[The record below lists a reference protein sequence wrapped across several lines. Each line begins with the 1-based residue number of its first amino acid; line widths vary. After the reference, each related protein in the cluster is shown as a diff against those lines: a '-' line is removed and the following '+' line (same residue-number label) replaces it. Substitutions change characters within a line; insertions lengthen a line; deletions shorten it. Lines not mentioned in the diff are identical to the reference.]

1 MQAHIAP
8 IKPVPGLEPRPVQ
21 LHVVHDLGGGTATW
35 LEDFSRADAK
45 RTNLVLKS
53 VTHQNAMGTALA
65 LFADVGDELPL
76 RIWNLA
82 GEIAAT
88 AAAHPEYRRILD
100 EIIAEHHVDVLL
112 VSSFIGHSLDVL
124 DTGLPTVVVT
134 HDYFPYCPA
143 INIHFDG
150 VCRECD
156 GKRIGECYRGNP
168 KFNPFVTFLPV
179 DRVLVRERF
188 MDLVRRPHVTLA
200 TPSRSVQD
208 NLVRL
213 NPRFS
218 EVAFQTIPHGY
229 GRALKKVPV
238 AERTP
243 DERLK
248 VLVLGQLS
256 ELKGEHLLRGALSA
270 ITRFADVWLV
280 GAREVGESFKF
291 EPGVHVLNTYQVED
305 LPYHVAH
312 LNPHVALLMSVAPE
326 TFSYALTELMML
338 GVPVA
343 ATRVGS
349 FPERIRHRENGY
361 LFEPDVPSLVAA
373 LGAINADRETL
384 SRVRRNLAQWT
395 PRSAEE
401 MVSDYH
407 RITPVET
414 RSRAPYPAAGSQ
426 PGEKPPAEQA
436 SLIQAMTLSRMWKD
450 VKSLQLQLK
459 IEKEARERE
468 QALYVEKS
476 RELAEAEEKILR
488 DEASNEVTL
497 AERDM
502 RIQAL
507 ATHLDMKNS
516 QMVELLSSTSW
527 KVSGPVRMVGRVV
540 RGLKALGGYVRTV
553 SRYPASW
560 PESIRQLVQ
569 GLRKGGFAG
578 LKRTL
583 LEMQSWEGREHAWDR
598 YRRSFAREV
607 RPRIIERVAAM
618 QDPPLISVLVATYD
632 TDEDM
637 LRLMLDSVRA
647 QLYRHW
653 ELCVVDDGSTQHHI
667 ADVLQEYA
675 ARDRRIRPQV
685 GGENKGV
692 SHALNRALE
701 MARGDFVV
709 LLDHDDFL
717 EEQALFRVAES
728 LLEDKPDMLYA
739 DEVQVKGDV
748 NDIRQY
754 TYRPAF
760 SLEYLR
766 SHPFIVHPVGFRTQL
781 LRDIG
786 GFDEDLRIS
795 QDYDLILR
803 ASEKARAIVH
813 IPEILYRWRIH
824 GSSAGTQKLH
834 DVMDTSRAVL
844 RRHLERCGEQGE
856 VDEGERFN
864 LFDVRYP
871 VAAGLKVAI
880 IIPTK
885 NHGKLLRQ
893 CIESI
898 WASVTEVPY
907 DIVVVDHESDDPATL
922 EYFASIRSDVRVM
935 RYEGKFN
942 FSAINNWAVSQ
953 VAGPYSHY
961 LFCNN
966 DIEAYEAG
974 WLERMLELGQQ
985 PSVGI
990 VGAKLFYPDRETIQH
1005 AGVCV
1010 GTYGAAEHYGKRV
1023 RVPQDVEL
1031 GYWELLLINREVA
1044 AVTAA
1049 CMLIRSD
1056 VFKEVSGF
1064 DATIAV
1070 GFGDVDLCLRVGER
1084 GLRILFCGH
1093 ARLVHHESYTRGTSK
1108 KDPHPEDSA
1117 LYRFKWK
1124 KMLESGDPYYNPGLS
1139 INSTVWLV
1147 RQPLHCSYGIRR
1159 RIVERDPKSG
1169 RQKVTFSAPAP

>member
-1 MQAHIAP
+1 MQANIAP
-8 IKPVPGLEPRPVQ
+8 IKPAPGLEAKPVQ

-35 LEDFSRADAK
+35 LEDFSRADAQ

-53 VTHQNAMGTALA
+53 ITHQNAMGTALA
-65 LFADVGDELPL
+65 LFARVGDEMPL
-76 RIWNLA
+76 RIWNLTS
-82 GEIAAT
+82 EIAAT
-88 AAAHPEYRRILD
+88 SAAHAEYRRILD
-100 EIIAEHHVDVLL
+100 EIIAEHRVDVIL
-112 VSSFIGHSLDVL
+112 VSSFIGHALDVL

-150 VCRECD
+150 VCRACD

-168 KFNPFVTFLPV
+168 KFNPFVTFLPA
-179 DRVLVRERF
+179 DRVRVRERF
-188 MDLVRRPHVTLA
+188 MDLARRPNVTLA

-229 GRALKKVPV
+229 GRALQKLPA
-238 AERTP
+238 AEPSP

-256 ELKGEHLLRGALSA
+256 ELKGVELLRGALSA
-270 ITRFADVWLV
+270 LNKFADVWLI
-280 GAREVGESFKF
+280 GAREVGESFKYY
-291 EPGVHVLNTYQVED
+291 PGVHVLNTYQVDD

-349 FPERIRHRENGY
+349 FPERIRHGEDGY
-361 LFEPDVPSLVAA
+361 LFDPNVPSLVAA
-373 LGAINADRETL
+373 LGAINADRENL
-384 SRVRRNLAQWT
+384 SRVRRNVAQWT

-407 RITPVET
+407 RITPVEA
-414 RSRAPYPAAGSQ
+414 RPRAPYPVPAA
-426 PGEKPPAEQA
+426 PVAEKAPAEQA
-436 SLIQAMTLSRMWKD
+436 FITQAMTLSSMWKD

-468 QALYVEKS
+468 QVLYVEASK
-476 RELAEAEEKILR
+476 ELAAAEKKIAE
-488 DEASNEVTL
+488 DEASNEAAL

-502 RIQAL
+502 RIQSL
-507 ATHLDMKNS
+507 TTHVQMKNG
-516 QMVELLSSTSW
+516 QLVELVTSTSW
-527 KVSGPVRMVGRVV
+527 KVSWPVRAVGRIV
-540 RGLKALGGYVRTV
+540 RALKALGGYARTV
-553 SRYPASW
+553 ARYPASW
-560 PESIRQLVQ
+560 PESIRQLLE
-569 GLRKGGFAG
+569 GLRKGGIAG

-598 YRRSFAREV
+598 YRRTYLREV
-607 RPRIIERVAAM
+607 QPRIIERVATM
-618 QDPPLISVLVATYD
+618 EDPPLISVLVATYD

-637 LRLMLDSVRA
+637 LRLMLDTVRA

-653 ELCVVDDGSTQHHI
+653 ELCIVDDGSTQHHI
-667 ADVLQEYA
+667 ADVLKEYA
-675 ARDRRIRPQV
+675 ALDKRIRPQV

-692 SHALNRALE
+692 SHALNRALG

-709 LLDHDDFL
+709 LLDHDDYL

-728 LLEDKPDMLYA
+728 ILEDNPDMLYA
-739 DEVQVKGDV
+739 DEVTVKGDV

-766 SHPFIVHPVGFRTQL
+766 SHPFIVHPVGFRTEL

-786 GFDEDLRIS
+786 GFDENLRIS

-803 ASEKARAIVH
+803 AIEKARVITH
-813 IPEILYRWRIH
+813 IPELLYRWRIH

-834 DVMDTSRAVL
+834 DVMETSKAVL
-844 RRHLERCGEQGE
+844 RGHLERCGAKGE
-856 VDEGERFN
+856 VNEGERFN

-871 VAAGLKVAI
+871 LAAGLKVAI

-898 WASVTEVPY
+898 WASVTGVAY

-922 EYFASIRSDVRVM
+922 EYFDSIRSDVRVI

-942 FSAINNWAVSQ
+942 FSAINNWAVKQ

-966 DIEAYEAG
+966 DIEAYEPG

-1031 GYWELLLINREVA
+1031 GYWELLLINREVS

-1064 DATIAV
+1064 DETIAV

-1084 GLRILFCGH
+1084 GLRILYCGH

-1117 LYRFKWK
+1117 LYRFKWL

-1147 RQPLHCSYGIRR
+1147 KQPLQCSYGIRR

-1169 RQKVTFSAPAP
+1169 RQKVTFSTPAA